1 MKVMITRANQDPIAN
16 WWWTIDR
23 FIFAACL
30 IVMGIGVMLSFAASP
45 AVAKKIGIAD
55 SFYFVRWHIIFSIL
69 AFFTM
74 VTISFF
80 TP

>member
-1 MKVMITRANQDPIAN
+1 MFTRADRDPIAN

-23 FIFAACL
+23 SIFSACL
-30 IVMGIGVMLSFAASP
+30 ILMGIGIMLSFAASP
-45 AVAKKIGIAD
+45 TIAKKIGIAD
-55 SFYFVRWHIIFSIL
+55 NFYFVRWHIIFSIP

-80 TP
+80 AS